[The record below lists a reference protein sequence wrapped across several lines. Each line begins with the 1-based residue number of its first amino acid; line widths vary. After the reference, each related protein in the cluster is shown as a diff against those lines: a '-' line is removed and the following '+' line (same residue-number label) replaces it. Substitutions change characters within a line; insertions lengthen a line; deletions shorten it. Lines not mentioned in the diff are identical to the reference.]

1 MEIRYENGFNEA
13 LPRLFDGFFN
23 FGVEAQAAVPADLA
37 EDKDG
42 YRFYVDMP
50 GLSADSLQVT
60 VEKDWLVV
68 EGERKRPV
76 RGEGVQV
83 HLAERR
89 HGRIRRLFT
98 LPDDASREDIKAAY
112 RDGVLEVTVAKR
124 PESRPVKIK
133 VES

>member
-1 MEIRYENGFNEA
+1 MEIRYENGISDAF
-13 LPRLFDGFFN
+13 PRLFDGFLN
-23 FGVEAQAAVPADLA
+23 FGVEGHAAAPADLA
-37 EDKDG
+37 EDEHG
-42 YRFYVDMP
+42 YRFYVDVP

-68 EGERKRPV
+68 EGERKRPAWN
-76 RGEGVQV
+76 EGVQV

-98 LPDDASREDIKAAY
+98 LPDDASRENIKATY
-112 RDGVLEVTVAKR
+112 RDGVLEVAVAKR
-124 PESRPVKIK
+124 PEARPVKIK